1 MTDDHVPGPLQ
12 GIRVLDLC
20 RFPPGAY
27 CTLLLADLG
36 AEVVR
41 VDAPGSNPVLSGV
54 GVGLSRGKRS
64 VALDQRHRRGTEV
77 LRRLAGWADVLVE
90 NNRPGDMEKRGY
102 GYPQAAAELPRL
114 IWCSVTGFGQDGPY
128 ATRPGHDLTY
138 TAHSGLMAALHQEMP
153 WHPEAML
160 AVPMGAMMAATGIT
174 SALLDR
180 ERTGR
185 GTQIDISIAEAAT
198 WLFAGDFGGLAAPYP
213 IPVTPDRRLYECSDG
228 RYVTVAASE
237 PKTWA
242 ALCEGLGLSELA
254 ADGRPSQED
263 AERVT
268 ATMAAAFATRPA
280 AEWVDR
286 LGPMGAAIGAVNRRD
301 DLVSDPQ
308 VQSAAAS
315 SRSTE
320 PSSPGTPSGWPIS
333 TGHGRR
339 PPPPR
344 RRPWASTPTRCWP
357 TPATPP
363 PRSQHCTPRESSP
376 PPPRH
381 ESPLTA
387 RTSTM
392 CGQATAPESR
402 KRLMSSSEHPSSRRI
417 SSVCSAK
424 SGARGGSPGSSSN
437 RIGGAGT
444 FRPPSG

>member
-1 MTDDHVPGPLQ
+1 VRAPQTTMTDARVPGPLQ

-41 VDAPGSNPVLSGV
+41 VDAPGSNPMFAGV

-64 VALDQRHRRGTEV
+64 VALDQRHQRGTEV

-102 GYPQAAAELPRL
+102 GYPQAAAEFPRL
-114 IWCSVTGFGQDGPY
+114 IWCSMTGFGQDGPY

-138 TAHSGLMAALHQEMP
+138 TAHSGLMAALHSEMP
-153 WHPEAML
+153 WHPESML

-185 GTQIDISIAEAAT
+185 GAHIDISIAEAAT
-198 WLFAGDFGGLAAPYP
+198 WLFAGDFGGLAAPYA

-242 ALCEGLGLSELA
+242 ALCAGLGLPELA
-254 ADGRPSQED
+254 ADGRPPREE

-268 ATMAAAFATRPA
+268 AALAAVFATRPA
-280 AEWVDR
+280 AEWVDH
-286 LGPMGAAIGAVNRRD
+286 LGPLGAAIGAVNDRG

-308 VQSAAAS
+308 VQSRGS
-315 SRSTE
+315 VIEVDGTLV
-320 PSSPGTPSGWPIS
+320 PGNPIRMADLD
-333 TGHGRR
+333 G
-339 PPPPR
+339 PR
-344 RRPWASTPTRCWP
+344 T
-357 TPATPP
+357 
-363 PRSQHCTPRESSP
+363 
-376 PPPRH
+376 
-381 ESPLTA
+381 
-387 RTSTM
+387 
-392 CGQATAPESR
+392 ATAATVPPTVG
-402 KRLMSSSEHPSSRRI
+402 EHTDAVLADAGYTATEIAELHAER
-417 SSVCSAK
+417 VVATSA
-424 SGARGGSPGSSSN
+424 AL
-437 RIGGAGT
+437 
-444 FRPPSG
+444 